1 MNVDWHQLTRELSE
15 HYPIG
20 EAKALIRTIQEVRFN
35 LTPVDIYLGKDKHFS
50 TLEREELEN
59 ILERLKK
66 REPIQ
71 YILGTANF
79 CEYTFKVNPS
89 VLIPRPETEELVNW
103 ICTDALL
110 QSPRIL
116 DIGTGSG
123 CIAITLKKRI
133 PGSQVTAFDISKE
146 ALKTARQNAENLQA
160 EVTFCEADILKHLP
174 ERQIIS
180 SNKDYDKN
188 TNPLFSE
195 QWDIIVSNPPYICTK
210 EAQEMDVQ
218 VLEHEPH
225 TALFVPNTDP
235 LLFYRAIGHYAL
247 THLRPGGLLYFEI
260 NQAYGRETKELLEHL
275 GLKQVE
281 IRRDLY
287 ERERMIKCVR

>member
-20 EAKALIRTIQEVRFN
+20 EAKALIRTIQEVRFD

-71 YILGTANF
+71 YILGTTNF

-103 ICTDALL
+103 IYTDTPL
-110 QSPRIL
+110 QNPRIL

-133 PGSQVTAFDISKE
+133 PGSQVIAFDISKE

-160 EVTFCEADILKHLP
+160 EVTFCEADILEHLP

-218 VLEHEPH
+218 VLEHEPN

>member
-1 MNVDWHQLTRELSE
+1 MNVDWHQLTRELSA

-20 EAKALIRTIQEVRFN
+20 EAKALIRTIQEVRFG
-35 LTPVDIYLGKDKHFS
+35 LTPVDICLGKDKQFS

-71 YILGTANF
+71 YILGSADF
-79 CEYTFKVNPS
+79 GGYTFTVNPS

-103 ICTDALL
+103 ICAE
-110 QSPRIL
+110 SPIQNPQIL

-123 CIAITLKKRI
+123 CIAITLKKRMTE
-133 PGSQVTAFDISKE
+133 SQVTAFDISKE
-146 ALKTARQNAENLQA
+146 ALKTAQQNAENLQA
-160 EVTFCEADILKHLP
+160 KVTFCETDILKYLP
-174 ERQIIS
+174 EQRANS
-180 SNKDYDKN
+180 SNKDYEKN
-188 TNPLFSE
+188 TSPSCSE
-195 QWDIIVSNPPYICTK
+195 QWDIIVSNPPYICTD
-210 EAQEMDVQ
+210 EAQDMDSQ

-247 THLRPGGLLYFEI
+247 THLHPGGLLFFEI
-260 NQAYGRETKELLEHL
+260 NQVYGRETKELLEHL

>member
-20 EAKALIRTIQEVRFN
+20 EAKALIRTIQEVRFD

-110 QSPRIL
+110 QNPRIL
-116 DIGTGSG
+116 DIGT
-123 CIAITLKKRI
+123 
-133 PGSQVTAFDISKE
+133 
-146 ALKTARQNAENLQA
+146 
-160 EVTFCEADILKHLP
+160 
-174 ERQIIS
+174 
-180 SNKDYDKN
+180 
-188 TNPLFSE
+188 
-195 QWDIIVSNPPYICTK
+195 
-210 EAQEMDVQ
+210 
-218 VLEHEPH
+218 
-225 TALFVPNTDP
+225 
-235 LLFYRAIGHYAL
+235 
-247 THLRPGGLLYFEI
+247 
-260 NQAYGRETKELLEHL
+260 
-275 GLKQVE
+275 
-281 IRRDLY
+281 
-287 ERERMIKCVR
+287 